1 MWYVLRG
8 WSPLRGM
15 RRTAQ
20 ARALR
25 VSAGADALCCMGWTP
40 ILPAILCLSRLR
52 RSSVLRLWLRSR
64 GARAKHGYP
73 TSWTHLRDKSLRF
86 GLRLR
91 PERAHLL
98 AFGSSPPVVVAR
110 TGVAALRSAHG
121 LRPHHRPV
129 AWAPFRPAGLIPMAA
144 PPSSSCCPGGL
155 PEEETAA
162 RRMRFIASQFAP
174 PLPCPMPIFVGGRF
188 APLQKF
194 GTAPYLSLCAAHN
207 FSRSCRVYVLP
218 HVKS

>member
-52 RSSVLRLWLRSR
+52 RSSVLRLWLRPR
-64 GARAKHGYP
+64 GARAERGYP
-73 TSWTHLRDKSLRF
+73 TSWAHLRDKPLRF

-91 PERAHLL
+91 LEQAHRL
-98 AFGSSPPVVVAR
+98 AFGSSPSCRRGSNWGSRAPLGAR
-110 TGVAALRSAHG
+110 
-121 LRPHHRPV
+121 
-129 AWAPFRPAGLIPMAA
+129 A
-144 PPSSSCCPGGL
+144 PPPASTGRLGSLSPCRAHSDAGAPVPLRL
-155 PEEETAA
+155 PWGAA
-162 RRMRFIASQFAP
+162 SRGDCGKTDALIASQFAH
-174 PLPCPMPIFVGGRF
+174 PLPCPMPIFVGGRY
-188 APLQKF
+188 ASLQKF
-194 GTAPYLSLCAAHN
+194 GMAPHMALCAAHG
-207 FSRSCRVYVLP
+207 YG
-218 HVKS
+218 

>member
-8 WSPLRGM
+8 RSPLRGM

-52 RSSVLRLWLRSR
+52 RSSVLRLRLRPR
-64 GARAKHGYP
+64 GARAKRGYP
-73 TSWTHLRDKSLRF
+73 TSWAHLRDKPLRF

-98 AFGSSPPVVVAR
+98 AFGSSHSCRRGSNWGSRDLRR
-110 TGVAALRSAHG
+110 TGFAPSIDRS
-121 LRPHHRPV
+121 L
-129 AWAPFRPAGLIPMAA
+129 
-144 PPSSSCCPGGL
+144 GL
-155 PEEETAA
+155 P
-162 RRMRFIASQFAP
+162 FALSGSFRCRLP
-174 PLPCPMPIFVGGRF
+174 HPLPSALGGCLQRRLRQDGCVSCF
-188 APLQKF
+188 AIHASF
-194 GTAPYLSLCAAHN
+194 ALSHADFCR
-207 FSRSCRVYVLP
+207 RSLRALAKIRHGSLYGVVC
-218 HVKS
+218 